1 VTAGPASG
9 PAVERF
15 VGVYDAD
22 HTVIG
27 ELSYFVKA
35 RFGAAHCSLCDITHG
50 LVREKAAWRDC
61 RAGLGVAF
69 DTHHR
74 DDRPDDVRAA
84 SGGVAPVVL
93 AEAGGEL
100 VVLLGPDELEACA
113 GSIDA
118 LVSALQAAVERQGWA
133 WPSGVGRG

>member
-1 VTAGPASG
+1 VTPDPA
-9 PAVERF
+9 PAATIDRF

-27 ELSYFVKA
+27 ELRYFVGA

-50 LVREKAAWRDC
+50 LVRERATWRDC

-69 DTHHR
+69 ETFHR

-84 SGGVAPVVL
+84 SDGVAPVVL
-93 AEAGGEL
+93 ADAGGVL

-113 GSIDA
+113 GSGDA
-118 LVSALQAAVERQGWA
+118 LVDALREAAAQHGLA
-133 WPSGVGRG
+133 WPT